1 MSVLRRHAKD
11 DEPPPL
17 PRPAPA
23 SVLRRERK
31 ALLRLRE
38 QRLRDLGGLVVELY
52 RRGTFRDDLIAEQCA
67 QLVGIDDR
75 LATIDGALSGRGA
88 ERRCAC
94 GAPILRGAHFCSICG
109 RAVVAGRPLES
120 SAVDETVVERR
131 AET

>member
-1 MSVLRRHAKD
+1 MALRRSKD
-11 DEPPPL
+11 SAPPA
-17 PRPAPA
+17 PRPASLSA
-23 SVLRRERK
+23 LRRERR
-31 ALLRLRE
+31 LLRRLRE
-38 QRLRDLGGLVVELY
+38 QRLRDLGGLMLELY

-120 SAVDETVVERR
+120 SAADETVVERR